1 MPGKLT
7 LYPSEG
13 VSRHFVL
20 SEERSYRIGRDP
32 SSDILLEDP
41 RVSAAHAAIRRRESE
56 WLLADSGSKNGT
68 FVNAARVTETPVRD
82 GDWLSLGGLLA
93 RFEIVS
99 EEQVANLGGERERR
113 IQTFSEARRIL
124 EANRDPGTLL
134 ARLLDSVLELT
145 GAERGCLLLFTP
157 EGGLSAEVVA
167 GFAGVGPLP
176 VDERFNGSFGAI
188 ERVLATGRAV
198 VTSDAKADAYL
209 GGRRSVMELGI
220 EALACVPLEAEE
232 QVIGLIYVDG
242 RKRGGTFT
250 DLDLETL
257 EALADYAAVT
267 AGSLRLDRQ
276 IRQLVGA
283 APSGPSMA
291 GPTFLEDFERRIRE
305 ITRSPAA
312 RPSAMRVVRAR

>member
-13 VSRHFVL
+13 VSRHFVIG
-20 SEERSYRIGRDP
+20 EDRSHRIGRDP

-41 RVSAAHAAIRRRESE
+41 RVSAVHAVIRRSGSE

-68 FVNAARVTETPVRD
+68 FVNAARIIEASVRD

-93 RFEIVS
+93 RFELVS
-99 EEQVANLGGERERR
+99 EEQVANLGRERERR
-113 IQTFSEARRIL
+113 VQTFSEARRIL
-124 EANRDPGTLL
+124 EANREPGTLL
-134 ARLLDSVLELT
+134 VKLLDSVLELT

-157 EGGLSAEVVA
+157 EGGLSAEVVS
-167 GFAGVGPLP
+167 GFAGAGPL
-176 VDERFNGSFGAI
+176 DDRFNGSFGAI
-188 ERVLATGRAV
+188 ERALSTGRSV
-198 VTSDAKADAYL
+198 VTADARADAYL
-209 GGRRSVMELGI
+209 GGRRSVLELGI
-220 EALACVPLEAEE
+220 EALACVPLKAEE
-232 QVIGLIYVDG
+232 KAVGLIYVDG

-267 AGSLRLDRQ
+267 AGSLHLDRQ

-283 APSGPSMA
+283 VPSGSSAA

-305 ITRSPAA
+305 ITGCPAA
-312 RPSAMRVVRAR
+312 RLSSP

>member
-1 MPGKLT
+1 MPAKLT

-20 SEERSYRIGRDP
+20 GEDRSYRIGRDP
-32 SSDILLEDP
+32 ESDILLEDP
-41 RVSAAHAAIRRRESE
+41 RVSAAHAVIRRSESE
-56 WLLADSGSKNGT
+56 WVLRDSGSKNGT
-68 FVNAARVTETPVRD
+68 FLNASRVTETSVRD

-93 RFEIVS
+93 RFEFVS
-99 EEQVANLGGERERR
+99 EEQVANLGRERERR

-124 EANRDPGTLL
+124 EAKQEPGTLL
-134 ARLLDSVLELT
+134 IKLLDSVLELT
-145 GAERGCLLLFTP
+145 GAERGCLLLFSP
-157 EGGLSAEVVA
+157 EGGISAEVVA
-167 GFAGVGPLP
+167 GFAGVGPL
-176 VDERFNGSFGAI
+176 DERFNGSFGAI
-188 ERVLATGRAV
+188 ERALSTGRSV
-198 VTSDAKADAYL
+198 VTADARADAYL
-209 GGRRSVMELGI
+209 GGRRSVLELGI
-220 EALACVPLEAEE
+220 EALACVPLEAGEK
-232 QVIGLIYVDG
+232 VIGLIYVDG

-283 APSGPSMA
+283 LPSGASAA

-312 RPSAMRVVRAR
+312 RPSPP

>member
-1 MPGKLT
+1 MRGKLT

-13 VSRHFVL
+13 VSRHYVL
-20 SEERSYRIGRDP
+20 DEDRSSRIGRDP

-41 RVSAAHAAIRRRESE
+41 RVSASHAMIRRSESE
-56 WLLADSGSKNGT
+56 WLLADIGSKNGT
-68 FVNAARVTETPVRD
+68 FVNAARVTEMAVRD

-93 RFEIVS
+93 RFELVS
-99 EEQVANLGGERERR
+99 EQQVANLGGERERR

-124 EANRDPGTLL
+124 EANREPGTLL
-134 ARLLDSVLELT
+134 IKLLDSVLELT
-145 GAERGCLLLFTP
+145 GAERGCLLLFRP

-167 GFAGVGPLP
+167 GFSGACLL
-176 VDERFNGSFGAI
+176 DKRFEGSFGAI
-188 ERVLATGRAV
+188 ERALATGRSV
-198 VTSDAKADAYL
+198 VTSDARADAYL
-209 GGRRSVMELGI
+209 GGRRSVLELGI
-220 EALACVPLEAEE
+220 EALACVPLKAEE
-232 QVIGLIYVDG
+232 KVIGLIYVDG

-283 APSGPSMA
+283 LPSGASAA

-312 RPSAMRVVRAR
+312 RLSPP

>member
-7 LYPSEG
+7 LFPSEG

-20 SEERSYRIGRDP
+20 GDAGSYRIGRDP
-32 SSDILLEDP
+32 SSDLRLEDP
-41 RVSAAHAAIRRRESE
+41 RVSAAHAVIRHCESE
-56 WLLADSGSKNGT
+56 WMLADSGSKNGT
-68 FVNAARVTETPVRD
+68 FVNAARVTEAPVRD

-93 RFEIVS
+93 RFELVS

-124 EANRDPGTLL
+124 DANRESGTLL

-167 GFAGVGPLP
+167 GFAGAGPLSLG
-176 VDERFNGSFGAI
+176 ERFNGSFGAI
-188 ERVLATGRAV
+188 ERALATGRAV
-198 VTSDAKADAYL
+198 VTSDARADAYL

-220 EALACVPLEAEE
+220 EALACVPLKAEE
-232 QVIGLIYVDG
+232 KVVGLIYVDG

-267 AGSLRLDRQ
+267 AGSLHLDRQ

-283 APSGPSMA
+283 APFGPPVGGSS
-291 GPTFLEDFERRIRE
+291 FLEDFERRILE

-312 RPSAMRVVRAR
+312 RPSTP